1 MKKIAEK
8 ITNNSVIV
16 LVISLLLFIVSIFGY
31 VNTRVNYDILVYLP
45 DTIETIKGENILTDE
60 FGLGSYAFVMTN
72 DRDSE
77 QILALEEKIKDIKN
91 VKEVCSIAEVLGTTI
106 P

>member
-1 MKKIAEK
+1 MQRGGKSMKKIAEK

-45 DTIETIKGENILTDE
+45 DTIETIKGENI
-60 FGLGSYAFVMTN
+60 
-72 DRDSE
+72 
-77 QILALEEKIKDIKN
+77 
-91 VKEVCSIAEVLGTTI
+91 
-106 P
+106 

>member
-60 FGLGSYAFVMTN
+60 FGLGSYAFVMTMIEIQN
-72 DRDSE
+72 
-77 QILALEEKIKDIKN
+77 KY
-91 VKEVCSIAEVLGTTI
+91 
-106 P
+106 

>member
-45 DTIETIKGENILTDE
+45 DTIETIKGEST
-60 FGLGSYAFVMTN
+60 
-72 DRDSE
+72 
-77 QILALEEKIKDIKN
+77 
-91 VKEVCSIAEVLGTTI
+91 
-106 P
+106 

>member
-60 FGLGSYAFVMTN
+60 LVHMPS
-72 DRDSE
+72 
-77 QILALEEKIKDIKN
+77 
-91 VKEVCSIAEVLGTTI
+91 
-106 P
+106 